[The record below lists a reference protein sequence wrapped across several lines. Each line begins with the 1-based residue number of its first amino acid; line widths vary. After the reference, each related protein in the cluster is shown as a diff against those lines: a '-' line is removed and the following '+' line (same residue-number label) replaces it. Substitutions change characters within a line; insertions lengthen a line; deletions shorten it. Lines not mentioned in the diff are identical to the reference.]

1 MQSLSVTC
9 GFVPSS
15 RARPPGEGTKRQNG
29 RKQRGNKNSRDNGKS
44 GAAIVVER
52 RPVPEHCFEG
62 KAEIGGMG
70 AGRGGGGEL
79 LSCRLATL
87 ACGVRWNGVVWYS
100 EASRGVFAPLIF
112 ALLFSRLAFF

>member
-70 AGRGGGGEL
+70 AGRGGRGRVAV
-79 LSCRLATL
+79 LSSRYV
-87 ACGVRWNGVVWYS
+87 GVWR
-100 EASRGVFAPLIF
+100 
-112 ALLFSRLAFF
+112 ALEWSRLVF